1 MVQIDPDRSLIGKS
15 AFCLRPKSY
24 APYICQSKYF
34 LQSSWLR
41 ILISLRINI
50 FTKKRR
56 HLLSKFTPA
65 IQN

>member
-56 HLLSKFTPA
+56 HL
-65 IQN
+65 